1 MASYNNQLKILFED
15 SPYRDILNGVA
26 LSSNVNENN
35 LDFYKPCKGWL
46 KVFEQLECEL
56 KLLEKFK
63 NRHLLMVIDF
73 DEKFESRYDMF
84 FTKVHPQYQNRVFIL
99 GVDHKESEALKG
111 LFRISD
117 FEKIGKKLVE
127 DCPTSDLSNWK
138 NKHLECNLIEIKR
151 MKDLKVFDWLFKK

>member
-1 MASYNNQLKILFED
+1 MASYNTQLKILFED

-26 LSSNVNENN
+26 LSLNVNENA

-63 NRHLLMVIDF
+63 NRYLLMLIDF
-73 DEKFESRYDMF
+73 DEKFESRYKMF
-84 FTKVHPQYQNRVFIL
+84 FTKVPPQYQNRVFIL
-99 GVDHKESEALKG
+99 GVDNKESEALKG
-111 LFRISD
+111 LFSIND

-127 DCPTSDLSNWK
+127 DCPDSDLSNWK
-138 NKHLECNLIEIKR
+138 NKHLECNLVEIGR
-151 MKDLKVFDWLFKK
+151 MKDLGVFKWLFNK